1 MKSSFYQKGSDHI
14 LNIAIVAFN
23 YELSKRALWEIAN
36 NDTNSKIKVRTKDY
50 IIMED
55 GTKYKIFPT
64 YNHVRGHCI
73 DQLIIVDDDRW
84 EVYNQQHELIDW
96 IKYRMFMSCVP
107 EEFQIQEYEW

>member
-1 MKSSFYQKGSDHI
+1 MEVNAI

-23 YELSKRALWEIAN
+23 YELSKIAMREIAY
-36 NDTNSKIKVRTKDY
+36 NDIDSKIKIVRPDY

-55 GTKYKIFPT
+55 NTRYKIFPT

-73 DQLIIVDDDRW
+73 DQLIIVEDDKG
-84 EVYNQQHELIDW
+84 EVYDKQWELIDS

-107 EEFQIQEYEW
+107 KEFQIQGYEW

>member
-1 MKSSFYQKGSDHI
+1 MEVNAI

-23 YELSKRALWEIAN
+23 YELSKKAMREIAY
-36 NDTNSKIKVRTKDY
+36 NDVDSKIKIKQYDY

-55 GTKYKIFPT
+55 DTRYKIFPT

-84 EVYNQQHELIDW
+84 EVYAQQYELIDW

-107 EEFQIQEYEW
+107 EELQIQRYEW

>member
-1 MKSSFYQKGSDHI
+1 MG
-14 LNIAIVAFN
+14 
-23 YELSKRALWEIAN
+23 
-36 NDTNSKIKVRTKDY
+36 TKDY

-55 GTKYKIFPT
+55 DTRYKIFPT

-84 EVYNQQHELIDW
+84 EVYDVQHELIDW